1 MSASVYRFR
10 TKADQI
16 KTGQAA
22 ELRQM
27 VKANPGLP
35 EEAVVRIVAAIDSQ
49 TTAENGWPFAMMNP
63 TNNAKVVSWLAANSS
78 QPMVAMQLWATLFLH
93 LQWDT
98 GEVMQRR
105 DELAEAVNVSADEV
119 SRVMTELE
127 SIGAIS
133 RKRTKVPGMR
143 GPGMVRYFMSPRIG
157 THLAGKARDNAQDA
171 APALRLVEAP
181 SR

>member
-1 MSASVYRFR
+1 
-10 TKADQI
+10 
-16 KTGQAA
+16 
-22 ELRQM
+22 
-27 VKANPGLP
+27 
-35 EEAVVRIVAAIDSQ
+35 
-49 TTAENGWPFAMMNP
+49 
-63 TNNAKVVSWLAANSS
+63 
-78 QPMVAMQLWATLFLH
+78 MQLWATLFLH

-171 APALRLVEAP
+171 APTLRLVETT
-181 SR
+181 R